1 MGFFIVYLN
10 HQPQSEE
17 MGGSP
22 MKRCSI
28 VVHSV
33 SGNCFIIG
41 SCLKEALEKRN
52 VDVRFYRVEDPDLHI
67 WANKEETANDYY
79 EDIMTLP
86 VVTPEKLIKSDM
98 IIFGCPTVFGNMTA
112 EMKTFI
118 DTTVEMCEDHAL
130 ADKFFACFTSCR
142 FSLCEGSRCLDS
154 LIYWAQENGMIHI
167 PFGIHAELPSC
178 HQPVQGIAHLEGS
191 ESLVRPS
198 TQFGEEIDLYADNLA
213 SYIQE

>member
-1 MGFFIVYLN
+1 
-10 HQPQSEE
+10 
-17 MGGSP
+17 

-28 VVHSV
+28 VIHSV

-41 SCLKEALEKRN
+41 SFLKEALEKRN

-79 EDIMTLP
+79 EDIMSLP

-98 IIFGCPTVFGNMTA
+98 VIFGCPTVFGNMTA

-118 DTTVEMCEDHAL
+118 DTTVDMCEDHAL

-154 LIYWAQENGMIHI
+154 MIYWAQENGMIHI
-167 PFGIHAELPSC
+167 PFGIHADLPSC

-198 TQFGEEIDLYADNLA
+198 TQFGEEIELYADNLA
-213 SYIQE
+213 SYIQD

>member
-1 MGFFIVYLN
+1 
-10 HQPQSEE
+10 
-17 MGGSP
+17 

-28 VVHSV
+28 IIHSV

-41 SCLKEALEKRN
+41 SYLKEALEKRN

-79 EDIMTLP
+79 EEIISLP
-86 VVTPEKLIKSDM
+86 VVTPEKLLKSDM
-98 IIFGCPTVFGNMTA
+98 IIFGCPTVFGNVSA

-118 DTTVEMCEDHAL
+118 DSTVAMCEDHAL
-130 ADKFFACFTSCR
+130 ADKFFACFTSCKY
-142 FSLCEGSRCLDS
+142 SLCEGSRALDAMTF
-154 LIYWAQENGMIHI
+154 WAQGNGMIHI
-167 PFGIHAELPSC
+167 PFGIHKEMPSC
-178 HQPVQGIAHLEGS
+178 HQPVQGIAHLEGK

-198 TQFGEEIDLYADNLA
+198 TQLGEEIEMYAENLA